1 MLPSVLARPARIVQH
16 TALGVLHTGLNAA
29 STVVSVV
36 RRGGDGDS
44 SPVPAPNPAPPR
56 TAPVAK
62 KVESAPDPAKATE
75 PATAKKAPAKK
86 TPAAKAPAATKAEA
100 AKKAP
105 AKKAPAKK
113 APAKKAPAKKAPAK
127 KAPASAVPTPADVAE
142 RLARPADEPEHVEV
156 EETLAY
162 STGPD
167 VTTTVADEVVAD
179 TKS

>member
-29 STVVSVV
+29 STVISVV

-113 APAKKAPAKKAPAK
+113 APAKKAPA
-127 KAPASAVPTPADVAE
+127 SAVPTPADVAE

>member
-86 TPAAKAPAATKAEA
+86 TPAAKAPAATKAE
-100 AKKAP
+100 P

-113 APAKKAPAKKAPAK
+113 TPAKKAPAR

-142 RLARPADEPEHVEV
+142 RVARPADEPEHVEV

>member
-29 STVVSVV
+29 STVISVV

-62 KVESAPDPAKATE
+62 KVESAPEPAKATE

-86 TPAAKAPAATKAEA
+86 TPAAKAPAATKAE
-100 AKKAP
+100 P

-113 APAKKAPAKKAPAK
+113 TPAKKAPAR

-142 RLARPADEPEHVEV
+142 RVARPADEPEHVEV